1 MRIDISGE
9 SSARQ
14 RIHMKHQALFS
25 PKDKNKNMSSAAI
38 SIGVLRV
45 NIPSNQPLFDSESFL
60 FSSVLSVFV
69 HTEFFSQTEK

>member
-1 MRIDISGE
+1 
-9 SSARQ
+9 
-14 RIHMKHQALFS
+14 MKHQVLFS

-38 SIGVLRV
+38 SVGVLRV
-45 NIPSNQPLFDSESFL
+45 NIPSNQPLLDSKSFL